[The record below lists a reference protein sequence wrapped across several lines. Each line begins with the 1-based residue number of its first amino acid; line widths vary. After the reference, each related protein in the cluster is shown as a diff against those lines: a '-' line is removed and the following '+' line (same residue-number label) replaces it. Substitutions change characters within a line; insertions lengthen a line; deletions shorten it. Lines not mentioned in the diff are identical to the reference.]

1 MSMAADLIPLAGTVA
16 CFAAA
21 DLLHTRTG
29 HHPLTH
35 PVLVTIA
42 VVSAVL
48 LVTDLPYA
56 DYFAS
61 ADVLHL
67 MLGPATVALAVPMH
81 QHWDRLKGLGVPLG
95 VTLVLGSVAAMA
107 LSAGFAALGQASD
120 KTFATLL
127 PKSATAPVA
136 MDLAARLG
144 GIPALAAALVILT
157 GTIGAA
163 FGPPWLARLGL
174 RDPRAVGFA
183 MGLVAHGI
191 GTAAAF
197 RVGPIAGVFA
207 TLGMALNAVMTT
219 ALVAVISLVYSAA

>member
-1 MSMAADLIPLAGTVA
+1 MSAAASLAPLAATIA

-21 DLLHTRTG
+21 DLLHARTG

-35 PVLVTIA
+35 PVLVTITA
-42 VVSAVL
+42 AATVL
-48 LVTDLPYA
+48 LLTDKPYA
-56 DYFAS
+56 DYFA
-61 ADVLHL
+61 DTEILHL

-81 QHWDRLKGLGVPLG
+81 RHWDRLKGLGP
-95 VTLVLGSVAAMA
+95 TLAITLMLGSVAAMV
-107 LSAGFAALGQASD
+107 LSGGLAALGGASEQ
-120 KTFATLL
+120 TLVTLL

-136 MDLAARLG
+136 MDLAAILG

-163 FGPPWLARLGL
+163 FGPAWLARLQFQ
-174 RDPRAVGFA
+174 DQRAVGFA

-197 RVGPIAGVFA
+197 RIGAVAGVFA

-219 ALVAVISLVYSAA
+219 ALVAAISLVYSAA